1 MTSSGAVSPLLL
13 WMGVA
18 VAGNLLYHVSQK
30 SVPAAAPPLLS
41 LLVTYAVA
49 FVATALL
56 LPWAPEKTRLSEGLS
71 RLNWASVATGLA
83 IVAVEL
89 GVLLAYRAGW
99 RLNTAAVT
107 VNVAVALLLVPAG
120 ALFFRERLAPV
131 NALGILLCLAG
142 LALVAWR

>member
-71 RLNWASVATGLA
+71 RLNWASVATGL
-83 IVAVEL
+83 
-89 GVLLAYRAGW
+89 LAYRAGW